1 MLLEPADFDEAF
13 STPMCPYPR
22 PPCNPPGCFIGS
34 YAPIT
39 PPGQAGPFF
48 VNTKF
53 LQADR
58 YAETVGPTPVR
69 SEDFSCTFKN

>member
-1 MLLEPADFDEAF
+1 MFEPADFNEAY
-13 STPMCPYPR
+13 SMKMCPQYKPICAA
-22 PPCNPPGCFIGS
+22 PNCFIGS

-39 PPGQAGPFF
+39 PPGKSGPFF

-69 SEDFSCTFKN
+69 SEDFSCTFKR